1 MINHVPGA
9 PGHDVWITCDDC
21 GGNWLGQPFDICEWC
36 NAIGAA
42 IDDTERQGLMFP
54 EWMGWGDRFD
64 SLSPINQIVWAATRG
79 YHGDYQVMWLRRL
92 RTAVTTGVLTGQ
104 QVTQTLNRYR
114 KWKMTQMK
122 DYSGK

>member
-21 GGNWLGQPFDICEWC
+21 GAIWLGQPFDICEWC

-79 YHGDYQVMWLRRL
+79 YHGDYVGAWQRRIGIAVRDGL
-92 RTAVTTGVLTGQ
+92 VTDVQAATALQRAASWQLTHMRQ
-104 QVTQTLNRYR
+104 
-114 KWKMTQMK
+114 
-122 DYSGK
+122 SES